1 MSKGIIFFC
10 CACTILL
17 FTIINLSVGPVISG
31 RLENWGSA
39 NCAIYKDNYDD
50 AKENDISGDALK
62 YGAEWILNYCNNHKA
77 MYNMEYTSFVF
88 DIVLGFICALL
99 GLLHL
104 FDVKK
109 DLVSKTGLIG
119 LGCGII
125 GFVLTFVYIILN
137 GIVYTTTYQG
147 FDIYFGYSY
156 SGITKRDGDGVFA
169 EKDGSDYKC
178 IYYDSEYNIYALYA
192 KYSDLGK
199 KQYNYNKDLIKTVN
213 EAGNCVGYASYC
225 ESNGKITAGS
235 TKNNRHGNPI
245 IIPPTSDCDKLYA
258 ETEDGIENKDISD
271 RFLTTLLLGLF
282 VCLANIGLAIFGFLL
297 FRTGEF

>member
-1 MSKGIIFFC
+1 MSKGLIFFC

-17 FTIINLSVGPVISG
+17 FTIINLSVGLVISG
-31 RLENWGSA
+31 RFEQLVSI

-50 AKENDISGDALK
+50 AKERGISGDALK
-62 YGAEWILNYCNNHKA
+62 YGEEWILNYCNNHKA

-137 GIVYTTTYQG
+137 GIVYTTIYHG
-147 FDIYFGYSY
+147 FEVYSGY

-178 IYYDSEYNIYALYA
+178 IYYDSEYNKYALYA

-213 EAGNCVGYASYC
+213 EAGNCVGHASFC
-225 ESNGKITAGS
+225 ESDGKITAG
-235 TKNNRHGNPI
+235 TTGHGRNYNPI
-245 IIPPTSDCDKLYA
+245 TIPPTSECDKLYA
-258 ETEDGIENKDISD
+258 ETEEGIENKDLSD

>member
-1 MSKGIIFFC
+1 MSKGLIFFC

-31 RLENWGSA
+31 RLENWGSV

-50 AKENDISGDALK
+50 AKEHDTGDALK

-178 IYYDSEYNIYALYA
+178 IYYDSEYNKYALYA

-235 TKNNRHGNPI
+235 TQNNRYGNLI
-245 IIPPTSDCDKLYA
+245 TIPPTSDCDKLYA
-258 ETEDGIENKDISD
+258 ETEEGIENKDISD

>member
-31 RLENWGSA
+31 RLENWGSV

-50 AKENDISGDALK
+50 AKEHDTGDALK

-178 IYYDSEYNIYALYA
+178 IYYDSEYNKYALYA

-235 TKNNRHGNPI
+235 TKNNRHGNSI